1 MATLDDNIA
10 ATPPDDGPIVSPG
23 ASLQRR
29 RHAQDVLAAQ
39 RQQIDH
45 LENELHDELQ
55 RLAEQMAHD
64 LAKSQFEEFVRQQGG
79 AGAANSVEVELQV
92 EHLRQQLAARQGE
105 MEHVL
110 AEYEHARVE
119 AARLEQEL
127 HASQSVLQ
135 STQAQADQRRVEF
148 AALHEQLADA
158 EAQLA
163 ASRQRQ
169 EQLRRDLAAA
179 QERLAVQETEAKAE
193 RRRLARELKEQRD
206 RRLAETKK
214 RETDVQAVTA
224 TGDAQLASQL
234 TAARLEVAQARSRL
248 SDLNRT
254 LEQRSEELAEERR
267 KGESLKDQAAKLRDA
282 VKKLQS
288 DRSDQKGELSRAG
301 ELKTQHQEELK
312 KLQSQCDSLS
322 GKLAEAEARLK
333 ESAKSESAKDDGSA
347 RKNEDLQRRF
357 EMAVEEVREL
367 KRANAELE
375 ARSTRR
381 SDAPPAK
388 ATAGIGLDW
397 ETQKQRLLASLEA
410 DDRDDRE
417 AVAERQTIEGTIR
430 ITDQIVAQKDR
441 EIAELKKQL
450 AEAASAGPA
459 VNEADLAE
467 VFNQDELIGQERER
481 LKQSQAEW
489 REKIGKAEIS
499 ISVERAKIARE
510 RAELEEKLRIFQRE
524 QQARLPNEP
533 PTEGGKPP
541 RSRWLARLGLKEVEE
556 KDDAGS

>member
-55 RLAEQMAHD
+55 RLAEQMAQD
-64 LAKSQFEEFVRQQGG
+64 LAKSQFEEFVRQHGG
-79 AGAANSVEVELQV
+79 GDTASSVEADVQL

-105 MEHVL
+105 MERVL
-110 AEYEHARVE
+110 AQFEHARVE
-119 AARLEQEL
+119 AARLDQEL

-135 STQAQADQRRVEF
+135 ATQAQTDQRRAEF
-148 AALHEQLADA
+148 AALQEQLADA

-169 EQLRRDLAAA
+169 EQLRRDLADA
-179 QERLAVQETEAKAE
+179 QERLAVQETAAKAE
-193 RRRLARELKEQRD
+193 SRRLARELKEQRD

-214 RETDVQAVTA
+214 RETDIQAVTA

-248 SDLNRT
+248 TDLSRT

-282 VKKLQS
+282 VKKVQS
-288 DRSDQKGELSRAG
+288 DRSDQKADLARAA
-301 ELKTQHQEELK
+301 ELKAEHQEELK
-312 KLQSQCDSLS
+312 KLQSQCESLGS
-322 GKLAEAEARLK
+322 KLAEAEARLS
-333 ESAKSESAKDDGSA
+333 ESAKSDSAKNDGAA

-367 KRANAELE
+367 KKTNAELE
-375 ARSTRR
+375 ARANRR

-388 ATAGIGLDW
+388 PGAGIGLDW

-417 AVAERQTIEGTIR
+417 ADAERQTIEGTIR

-450 AEAASAGPA
+450 AEAASAGSA

-467 VFNQDELIGQERER
+467 VFNQDELIRQERER

-510 RAELEEKLRIFQRE
+510 RAELEEKLRILQRE
-524 QQARLPNEP
+524 QQSRLPNESP
-533 PTEGGKPP
+533 SEGGKPP

-556 KDDAGS
+556 KDDAGG